1 MKSDTYKIL
10 FSLVILNTLMS
21 PGYKLSLSIQHCFS
35 ALYVSVYMFFI
46 SPVCSPCTSLCFVS
60 FVFSLFLPA
69 TMCSVKAEITL
80 PHRLRE
86 EHLDRWRVSR
96 DCESIAFK
104 LNHFILFRYVQS
116 SQLSFPLTW
125 HFITF
130 V

>member
-60 FVFSLFLPA
+60 FVF
-69 TMCSVKAEITL
+69 
-80 PHRLRE
+80 
-86 EHLDRWRVSR
+86 
-96 DCESIAFK
+96 
-104 LNHFILFRYVQS
+104 
-116 SQLSFPLTW
+116 FPLLAC
-125 HFITF
+125 HH
-130 V
+130 VLCQGGDNSASQAEGGALRQMKSK